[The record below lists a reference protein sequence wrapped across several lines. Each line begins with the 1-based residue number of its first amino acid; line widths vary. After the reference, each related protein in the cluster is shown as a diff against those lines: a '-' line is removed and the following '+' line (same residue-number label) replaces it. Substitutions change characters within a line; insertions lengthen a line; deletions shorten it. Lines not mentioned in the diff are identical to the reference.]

1 MGLLLSLGWRW
12 KDRNILSRMG
22 YKVGWGM
29 ADIILCS
36 GWRMTK
42 DILVGLLLIL
52 DWNTIMLRFGG
63 KVLNIR
69 SWSVEGERCVW
80 LELLNRDM
88 AGVHG
93 WVRVRL
99 GMTRGE
105 GIL

>member
-1 MGLLLSLGWRW
+1 MSYTVGWRW
-12 KDRNILSRMG
+12 T
-22 YKVGWGM
+22 
-29 ADIILCS
+29 DIILCS
-36 GWRMTK
+36 GWGTTE
-42 DILVGLLLIL
+42 DILMGLLLIL

-63 KVLNIR
+63 QVLHIRSR